1 MGERRLRP
9 LFQPKNVNRRSGT
22 SKPGCWGGKTGLP
35 TCMQPPCSLWRSATR
50 AEEGALCLHEALAYL
65 LGDQL
70 PVLVLHGAILCEDV
84 VKLTDD

>member
-1 MGERRLRP
+1 MQPGTAPHGAQERRD
-9 LFQPKNVNRRSGT
+9 
-22 SKPGCWGGKTGLP
+22 
-35 TCMQPPCSLWRSATR
+35 
-50 AEEGALCLHEALAYL
+50 EEGELCLHEEPAYL

>member
-1 MGERRLRP
+1 
-9 LFQPKNVNRRSGT
+9 
-22 SKPGCWGGKTGLP
+22 
-35 TCMQPPCSLWRSATR
+35 MQPPCSLWRSATR